1 MTVTNVGTAV
11 AAALVLA
18 ILVGGC
24 SSSSPS
30 SAPAI
35 TTDSTTNVIVD
46 PTTSST
52 AIDEPPLIDGFA
64 ELELLE
70 PTAAITERAPVFRWR
85 PIPGAATYRLAIVDD
100 AGPIWAWQGEATDVR
115 LGGLAEERPA
125 GFAGPVL
132 TPGSR
137 WSVVAVAIDG
147 TVIAVSTVRVIDI
160 PA

>member
-1 MTVTNVGTAV
+1 MNITNVRTAI
-11 AAALVLA
+11 AAVVLVLV
-18 ILVGGC
+18 VGGC

-30 SAPAI
+30 GTPANSVAG
-35 TTDSTTNVIVD
+35 TTPTVIESTT
-46 PTTSST
+46 ST
-52 AIDEPPLIDGFA
+52 PASEQPLVDGFI

-70 PTAAITERAPVFRWR
+70 PSSAVSDRAPVFRWQ
-85 PIPGAATYRLAIVDD
+85 PVAGAATYRLAIVDD
-100 AGPIWAWQGEATDVR
+100 TGPIWAWQGAATDVR

-137 WSVVAVAIDG
+137 WSVVALADDG